1 MAAAGRSPFDL
12 LVGEGYGDIPTW
24 VSPAPVAATAEQ
36 IDEVALVLAAAD
48 SPLIIV
54 EHGGRTDQDRDA
66 LVRIAE
72 ALSAPVFVFEF
83 VMPAYHNFPRTHP
96 LYGAGP
102 VEPVLGEADAILLA
116 GCDAP
121 WHTPLPALRAGCAV
135 IHADEDPMCPAPP
148 TGLPHHA
155 RGAGKPRAQSR
166 GVGHQSRNPVDR
178 PARSRRAL
186 GPLLQC
192 VRAAGIEGARQ
203 KSMAA
208 TDFVPAADLFCELH
222 DTLPD
227 DAICVD
233 EIVAQMPQMIQFLTS
248 IDGTRDDRPMPRWS
262 KRITRLIRSAH
273 RSTSAGRRSGFGRW
287 PCSSPRPGR
296 RREVRAGNGSSA
308 SSGRCR
314 AGQVL
319 PRWAP

>member
-48 SPLIIV
+48 SPLIIT

-102 VEPVLGEADAILLA
+102 VERVLGEADAILLA
-116 GCDAP
+116 GCNAP
-121 WHTPLPALRAGCAV
+121 WHPPLPALRAGCAV
-135 IHADEDPMCPAPP
+135 IHADEDPMRPRAAYWGYP
-148 TGLPHHA
+148 TTHA
-155 RGAGKPRAQSR
+155 VPGKPRAQSR

-186 GPLLQC
+186 GPLLPERARC
-192 VRAAGIEGARQ
+192 RYRGSTPKIHDGNRFRARGRPVPRAARHSARRR
-203 KSMAA
+203 
-208 TDFVPAADLFCELH
+208 DLRRRDGRPDAADDPVPH
-222 DTLPD
+222 VHRW
-227 DAICVD
+227 DA
-233 EIVAQMPQMIQFLTS
+233 
-248 IDGTRDDRPMPRWS
+248 
-262 KRITRLIRSAH
+262 
-273 RSTSAGRRSGFGRW
+273 
-287 PCSSPRPGR
+287 
-296 RREVRAGNGSSA
+296 
-308 SSGRCR
+308 
-314 AGQVL
+314 
-319 PRWAP
+319 